1 MTSQQPCNFAT
12 LTKNRKTMRTANN
25 NYTVEGLVAK
35 YRNFVKENC
44 PKRKDF
50 DSEGMFI
57 YPDNNWAEPQLLT
70 TLYKISANTRAD
82 NRVLK
87 ILSKHAEDY
96 QKLYSNALTED
107 ELSFLI
113 EHFSDVSSYMFSIR
127 EQWYSRNP
135 GFDYDH
141 KVECAIINKYIKP
154 EAGNC
159 VYLPNTEGYF
169 DIASIFQNCEVS
181 GFTDDSDDEGWA
193 LGQIRLFAAGV
204 KSEIVWLDRDKKDTY
219 TLPDKESIDY
229 VICENIFLND
239 NSKDYKSYFDL
250 LKTNGCML
258 MFAGPN
264 DMIGDKKLSEFKEWI
279 IKEMAVSSLISFREM
294 AVSSFKK
301 YHRFASDY
309 ILLVIN
315 KKNNEKINIISSDKQ
330 VFVDANEL
338 TSKCLWP
345 SHYLTE
351 RPTKGIPLS
360 YISCFKE
367 NKRIMDLVD
376 FKRMNRRRE
385 IIIPDWI
392 SNLSYIAEPDLSS
405 DFKDSNLS
413 NKELLKYSDLT
424 DTDKYFASEINPP
437 FVMLSGNKRLK
448 VGYIDGASEEKFTSI
463 LPCLSPINGIDV
475 KYLAAILLSSEV
487 SEQILSCCEDGTISS
502 YLEYCLDYIIVPDH
516 DEKEQH
522 QFLINSFE
530 QALLATKTEMNDK
543 IENKVSSMKAD
554 YINEVRMR
562 KHDMRPHLRQI
573 ASSERLMIHYID
585 NINEIE
591 ELKVHLKKQIANSQ
605 TALKSIS
612 ELVDHL
618 SDEEKFGIPEH
629 VDLIKFFEDYDR
641 KYGANGEFEI
651 RFTYEKNTNLESI
664 RETRRHSIDIDADI
678 EQNMNDKFPLLI
690 NIAPVDLNRIVVNI
704 VENAKRHG
712 FTDENRK
719 DYFLSVDVG
728 TDDNGNMYQIDFCN
742 NGNPLPAGITKERF
756 GIRGEKAGINAGT
769 GSGGY
774 IVKTIV
780 EHYGGDYDIFSK
792 EGITT
797 IRIKLPKIL

>member
-1 MTSQQPCNFAT
+1 
-12 LTKNRKTMRTANN
+12 MRTANN

-44 PKRKDF
+44 PKREEYDG
-50 DSEGMFI
+50 EGMHLAW
-57 YPDNNWAEPQLLT
+57 YNYEAEKQLLI
-70 TLYKISANTRAD
+70 TLYKQSANTRAD
-82 NRVLK
+82 IRVIN
-87 ILSKHAEDY
+87 ILSGYAKDY
-96 QKLYSNALTED
+96 QKFYSNALTED
-107 ELSFLI
+107 ELLFLVV
-113 EHFSDVSSYMFSIR
+113 HFSEASSYLFSIR
-127 EQWYSRNP
+127 KEWLGGYSATDFYNNE
-135 GFDYDH
+135 
-141 KVECAIINKYIKP
+141 ECALAKKYIRSEVGDK
-154 EAGNC
+154 
-159 VYLPNTEGYF
+159 LFFPNIEGCF
-169 DIASIFQNCEVS
+169 GIASVFQECVALGYTELP
-181 GFTDDSDDEGWA
+181 DDDWA

-204 KSEIVWLDRDKKDTY
+204 KSEIVYIEHDEKDAY
-219 TLPDKESIDY
+219 TLPNKESVDY
-229 VICENIFLND
+229 VICEGTFLSGS
-239 NSKDYKSYFDL
+239 SKDYNSYYDL
-250 LKTNGCML
+250 LKPNGRML
-258 MFAGPN
+258 IFSDWL
-264 DMIGDKKLSEFKEWI
+264 DMIGDRKMYEFKERM
-279 IKEMAVSSLISFREM
+279 IKEKAISSIISFQG
-294 AVSSFKK
+294 KHK
-301 YHRFASDY
+301 YFVDRIVNF
-309 ILLVIN
+309 ILLVID
-315 KKNNEKINIISSDKQ
+315 KKTNENVNVISSNKQ
-330 VFVDANEL
+330 AVVDANEL
-338 TSKCLWP
+338 TPICFWP
-345 SHYLTE
+345 SHYLTK
-351 RPTKGIPLS
+351 RPSKGIPLS
-360 YISCFKE
+360 HISSFTE
-367 NKRIMDLVD
+367 NKKIKDYLSINWRNVG
-376 FKRMNRRRE
+376 RE
-385 IIIPDWI
+385 IIAPEWVL
-392 SNLSYIAEPDLSS
+392 NLSYIAESNLST

-413 NKELLKYSDLT
+413 NKELLKYSDLA
-424 DTDKYFASEINPP
+424 DDDKYIAKEINPP
-437 FVMLSGNKRLK
+437 FVLFSRSKRLK
-448 VGYIDGASEEKFTSI
+448 VGYIDGSSKEKYASI
-463 LPCLSPINGIDV
+463 LPCLSPKNGVDI

-502 YLEYCLDYIIVPDH
+502 YLKYCLDYIIAPNH
-516 DEKEQH
+516 NESERH

-605 TALKSIS
+605 SALKSIS
-612 ELVDHL
+612 ELVEHL

-641 KYGANGEFEI
+641 KYGSNGEFEI

-678 EQNMNDKFPLLI
+678 EQNMNDKIPLLI

-712 FTDENRK
+712 FTDEKRK
-719 DYFLSVDVG
+719 DYFLSVDVR

-792 EGITT
+792 EGITI
-797 IRIKLPKIL
+797 IRIKLPKVL